1 MLDLF
6 ANLFINLFIPTDA
19 KSAIEYC
26 IDPGT

>member
-1 MLDLF
+1 MSEHLIDV
-6 ANLFINLFIPTDA
+6 AYVEFISTDA